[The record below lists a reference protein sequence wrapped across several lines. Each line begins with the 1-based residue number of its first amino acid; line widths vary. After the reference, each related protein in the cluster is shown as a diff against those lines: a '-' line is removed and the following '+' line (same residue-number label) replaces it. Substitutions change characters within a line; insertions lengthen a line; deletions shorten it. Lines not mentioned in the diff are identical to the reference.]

1 MVFSKA
7 KKAAG
12 EAKETG
18 GAPVLEAAE

>member
-12 EAKETG
+12 KAKEAG